1 MFGNFRPYLNSV
13 AFMTLSTFRPCF
25 SPKPLAPGSLV
36 DRVRMLQHIERQ
48 LLLFVELATVG
59 LGELNNHGQLVFAH
73 RVRQQV
79 SFVYHAV
86 QRIDDNGVLMTRH
99 VQNIVKHVLKLRTLF
114 PSLGSVIRRFV
125 RPHGSAKEVQS
136 DLSTVHGCKSTPE
149 DKANIAQGLD
159 FLLQNIIFA
168 LQNITFALQGIY
180 FFKQFFVT
188 SFQ

>member
-59 LGELNNHGQLVFAH
+59 LKELNNHGQIVFAH

-86 QRIDDNGVLMTRH
+86 HRIDDNRVLMTRH

-114 PSLGSVIRRFV
+114 PSMGSVIRRFV
-125 RPHGSAKEVQS
+125 HPHGSAKEVQS
-136 DLSTVHGCKSTPE
+136 DLSTVHSCKSTPK
-149 DKANIAQGLD
+149 DKAKIVQGRD
-159 FLLQNIIFA
+159 FLLQNIDLF
-168 LQNITFALQGIY
+168 LQGVD
-180 FFKQFFVT
+180 FFQQFFVT